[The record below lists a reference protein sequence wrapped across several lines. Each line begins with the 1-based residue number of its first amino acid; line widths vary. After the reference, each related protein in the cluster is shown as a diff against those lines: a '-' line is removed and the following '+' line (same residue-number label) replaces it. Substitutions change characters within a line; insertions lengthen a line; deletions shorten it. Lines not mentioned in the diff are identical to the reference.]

1 MDNINYGVLIPI
13 LIYFI
18 VVFAVGFY
26 SMKFVN
32 KARNSNEK
40 ENGFMDEYMTGNR
53 GLGGFVL
60 AMTLVTTYLSAGS
73 FIGGPGTAY
82 TQGLGWV
89 FLAMAQ
95 MPTGYFTLAVLGKKF
110 AIIAR
115 RINAVTITDFLRARY
130 KSNAVVI
137 MTSLSIVAFFI
148 AAMAAQ
154 WIGASRLLQG
164 AVGLDYNLALT
175 AFGVTVIVHTVIGGF
190 RAVTISDTVQGI
202 IMTIATITI
211 FIGTI
216 VAGGGVDNIVSNM
229 ASINEGMI
237 TPFGVN
243 KGNMTILWV
252 TSFWILVGF
261 AVVGIPSVSQRAM
274 SYKDTKSLH
283 QGIKYGTIIS
293 MILLLGMHLVGAFAV
308 TLVSGIESGDLVIP
322 TLTTQLFPSVVAGT
336 LLAGPLASIMS
347 TVDSQLLVTSG
358 TIVNDLYINYVNPKL
373 KINSRKSGQI
383 TIIATAVI
391 GIAIYLVAF
400 NPPELIVW
408 LNLYANAGI
417 ISTFLWPIILGLYWK
432 KANAHGAIA
441 SIISGVGSY
450 ILFSQLWPRPFG
462 FHTIVLPLAISL
474 VLFVVVSS
482 FTKRPDRETIE
493 TFWGIYYKKTDNN

>member
-1 MDNINYGVLIPI
+1 MNNINYGVLIPI
-13 LIYFI
+13 LLYFL

-32 KARNSNEK
+32 EARNSRNK

-115 RINAVTITDFLRARY
+115 KINAVTITDFLRARY
-130 KSNAVVI
+130 KSDVVVI
-137 MTSLSIVAFFI
+137 ITSLSIVVFFI

-154 WIGASRLLQG
+154 WVGASRLLQG
-164 AVGLDYNLALT
+164 SVGLDYNLALT
-175 AFGVTVIVHTVIGGF
+175 VFGITVIVHTVIGGF
-190 RAVTISDTVQGI
+190 RAVTISDTVQGV

-216 VAGGGVDNIVSNM
+216 IAGGGVENIITNM

-237 TPFGVN
+237 TPFGVTE
-243 KGNMTILWV
+243 GNMTILWV

-293 MILLLGMHLVGAFAV
+293 MILLLGMHLVGAFAI
-308 TLVSGIESGDLVIP
+308 TLVSGIDSGDLVIP
-322 TLTTQLFPSVVAGT
+322 TLTTQLFPSVVAGI

-347 TVDSQLLVTSG
+347 TVDSQLLVASG
-358 TIVNDLYINYVNPKL
+358 TIVNDLYTNYINPKIKKDSK
-373 KINSRKSGQI
+373 KIGKVSI
-383 TIIATAVI
+383 LATSVI

-400 NPPELIVW
+400 NPPDLIVW

-417 ISTFLWPIILGLYWK
+417 ISTFLWPIVLGLYWK
-432 KANAHGAIA
+432 KANSYGAIA
-441 SIISGVGSY
+441 SIISGITTY
-450 ILFSQLWPRPFG
+450 ILFSEIWPRPFG
-462 FHTIVLPLAISL
+462 LHTIVLPLLISL
-474 VLFVVVSS
+474 VLFIIVSS
-482 FTKRPDRETIE
+482 ITKRPDKETIE
-493 TFWGIYYKKTDNN
+493 TFWGVYYKD

>member
-1 MDNINYGVLIPI
+1 MNNINYGVLIPI
-13 LIYFI
+13 LIYFV

-26 SMKFVN
+26 SMRYVN
-32 KARNSNEK
+32 AARNSQI

-53 GLGGFVL
+53 DLGGFVL

-115 RINAVTITDFLRARY
+115 RINAVTITDFLRIRY
-130 KSNAVVI
+130 KSDAVVI
-137 MTSLSIVAFFI
+137 ITSLSIVVFFI

-154 WIGASRLLQG
+154 WVGASRLLQG
-164 AVGLDYNLALT
+164 SVGLDYNIALT
-175 AFGVTVIVHTVIGGF
+175 AFGITVIVHTVIGGF

-211 FIGTI
+211 FVGTI
-216 VAGGGVDNIVSNM
+216 IAGGGVENIISNM
-229 ASINEGMI
+229 ALINEGMI
-237 TPFGVN
+237 TPFGITE
-243 KGNMTILWV
+243 GNMTILWV

-283 QGIKYGTIIS
+283 QGIKYGTIVSIV
-293 MILLLGMHLVGAFAV
+293 LLLGMHLVGAFGV

-322 TLTTQLFPSVVAGT
+322 TLTTRLFPSVVAGI

-347 TVDSQLLVTSG
+347 TVDSQLLVASG
-358 TIVNDLYINYVNPKL
+358 TIVNDLYINYINPKL
-373 KINSRKSGQI
+373 KNNSSKTG
-383 TIIATAVI
+383 IISIISTSVI
-391 GIAIYLVAF
+391 GVAIYLVAF

-432 KANAHGAIA
+432 RANACGAIA
-441 SIISGVGSY
+441 SIIFGIGTYV
-450 ILFSQLWPRPFG
+450 LFSEIWPRPFG
-462 FHTIVLPLAISL
+462 LHTIVLPLFISL
-474 VLFVVVSS
+474 ILFVLVSS
-482 FTKRPDRETIE
+482 ITKKPDKETVE
-493 TFWGIYYKKTDNN
+493 TFWGVYYKK

>member
-1 MDNINYGVLIPI
+1 MNNINYGVLIPI
-13 LIYFI
+13 LLYFL

-32 KARNSNEK
+32 EARNSKNK

-115 RINAVTITDFLRARY
+115 KINAVTITDFLRARY
-130 KSNAVVI
+130 KSDVVVI
-137 MTSLSIVAFFI
+137 ITSLSIVVFFI

-154 WIGASRLLQG
+154 WVGASRLLQG
-164 AVGLDYNLALT
+164 SVGLDYNLALT
-175 AFGVTVIVHTVIGGF
+175 VFGITVIVHTVIGGF
-190 RAVTISDTVQGI
+190 RAVTISDAVQGV

-211 FIGTI
+211 FTGTI
-216 VAGGGVDNIVSNM
+216 IAGGGVENIITNM

-237 TPFGVN
+237 TPFGVTE
-243 KGNMTILWV
+243 GNMTILWV

-293 MILLLGMHLVGAFAV
+293 MILLLGMHLVGAFAI
-308 TLVSGIESGDLVIP
+308 TLVSGIDSGDLVIP
-322 TLTTQLFPSVVAGT
+322 TLTTQLFPSVVAGI

-347 TVDSQLLVTSG
+347 TVDSQLLVASG
-358 TIVNDLYINYVNPKL
+358 TIVNDLYTNYINPKIKKDSK
-373 KINSRKSGQI
+373 KIGKVSI
-383 TIIATAVI
+383 LATSVI

-400 NPPELIVW
+400 NPPDLIVW

-417 ISTFLWPIILGLYWK
+417 ISTFLWPIVLGLYWK
-432 KANAHGAIA
+432 KANSYGAIA
-441 SIISGVGSY
+441 SIISGITTY
-450 ILFSQLWPRPFG
+450 ILFSEIWPRPFG
-462 FHTIVLPLAISL
+462 LHTIVLPLLISL
-474 VLFVVVSS
+474 VLFIIVSS
-482 FTKRPDRETIE
+482 ITKRPDKETIE
-493 TFWGIYYKKTDNN
+493 TFWGVYYKD

>member
-1 MDNINYGVLIPI
+1 MNNINYGVLIPI
-13 LIYFI
+13 LLYFL

-32 KARNSNEK
+32 EARNSKNK

-115 RINAVTITDFLRARY
+115 KINAVTITDFLRARY
-130 KSNAVVI
+130 KSDVVVI
-137 MTSLSIVAFFI
+137 ITSLSIVVFFI

-154 WIGASRLLQG
+154 WVGASRLLQG
-164 AVGLDYNLALT
+164 SVGLDYNLALT
-175 AFGVTVIVHTVIGGF
+175 VFGITVIVHTVIGGF

-216 VAGGGVDNIVSNM
+216 IAGGGVENIITNM

-237 TPFGVN
+237 TPFGVTE
-243 KGNMTILWV
+243 GNMTILWV

-293 MILLLGMHLVGAFAV
+293 MILLLGMHLVGAFAI
-308 TLVSGIESGDLVIP
+308 TLVSGIDSGDLVIP
-322 TLTTQLFPSVVAGT
+322 TLTTQLFPSVVAGI

-347 TVDSQLLVTSG
+347 TVDSQLLVASG
-358 TIVNDLYINYVNPKL
+358 TIVNDLYTNYINPKIKKDSK
-373 KINSRKSGQI
+373 KIGKVSI
-383 TIIATAVI
+383 LATSVI

-400 NPPELIVW
+400 NPPDLIVW

-417 ISTFLWPIILGLYWK
+417 ISTFLWPIVLGLYWK
-432 KANAHGAIA
+432 KANSYGAIA
-441 SIISGVGSY
+441 SIISGITTY
-450 ILFSQLWPRPFG
+450 ILFSEIWPRPFG
-462 FHTIVLPLAISL
+462 LHTIVLPLLISL
-474 VLFVVVSS
+474 VLFIIVSS
-482 FTKRPDRETIE
+482 ITKRPDKETIE
-493 TFWGIYYKKTDNN
+493 TFWGVYYKD

>member
-1 MDNINYGVLIPI
+1 MNNINYGVLIPI
-13 LIYFI
+13 LLYFL

-32 KARNSNEK
+32 EARNSENK

-115 RINAVTITDFLRARY
+115 KINAVTITDFLRARY
-130 KSNAVVI
+130 KSDVVVI
-137 MTSLSIVAFFI
+137 ITSLSIVVFFI

-154 WIGASRLLQG
+154 WVGASRLLQG
-164 AVGLDYNLALT
+164 SVGLDYNLALT
-175 AFGVTVIVHTVIGGF
+175 VFGITVIVHTVIGGF

-216 VAGGGVDNIVSNM
+216 IAGGGVENIITNM

-237 TPFGVN
+237 TPFGVTE
-243 KGNMTILWV
+243 GNMTILWV

-293 MILLLGMHLVGAFAV
+293 MILLLGMHLVGAFAI
-308 TLVSGIESGDLVIP
+308 TLVSGIDSGDLVIP
-322 TLTTQLFPSVVAGT
+322 TLTTQLFPSVVAGI

-347 TVDSQLLVTSG
+347 TVDSQLLVASG
-358 TIVNDLYINYVNPKL
+358 TIVNDLYTNYINPKIKKDSK
-373 KINSRKSGQI
+373 KIGKVSI
-383 TIIATAVI
+383 LATSVI

-400 NPPELIVW
+400 NPPDLIVW

-417 ISTFLWPIILGLYWK
+417 ISTFLWPIVLGLYWK
-432 KANAHGAIA
+432 KANSYGAIA
-441 SIISGVGSY
+441 SIISGITTY
-450 ILFSQLWPRPFG
+450 ILFSEIWPRPFG
-462 FHTIVLPLAISL
+462 LHTIVLPLLISL
-474 VLFVVVSS
+474 VFFIIVSS
-482 FTKRPDRETIE
+482 ITKRPDKETIE
-493 TFWGIYYKKTDNN
+493 TFWGVYYKD

>member
-1 MDNINYGVLIPI
+1 MNNINYGVLIPI
-13 LIYFI
+13 LLYFL

-32 KARNSNEK
+32 DARNSRNK

-115 RINAVTITDFLRARY
+115 KINAVTITDFLRARY
-130 KSNAVVI
+130 KSDVVVI
-137 MTSLSIVAFFI
+137 ITSLSIVVFFI

-154 WIGASRLLQG
+154 WVGASRLLQG
-164 AVGLDYNLALT
+164 SVGLDYNLALT
-175 AFGVTVIVHTVIGGF
+175 VFGITVIVHTVIGGF
-190 RAVTISDTVQGI
+190 RAVTISDTVQGV

-216 VAGGGVDNIVSNM
+216 IAGGGVENIITNM

-237 TPFGVN
+237 TPFGVTE
-243 KGNMTILWV
+243 GNMTILWV

-293 MILLLGMHLVGAFAV
+293 MILLLGMHLVGAFAI
-308 TLVSGIESGDLVIP
+308 TLVSGIDSGDLVIP
-322 TLTTQLFPSVVAGT
+322 TLTTQLFPSVVAGI

-347 TVDSQLLVTSG
+347 TVDSQLLVASG
-358 TIVNDLYINYVNPKL
+358 TIVNDLYTNYINPKIKKDSK
-373 KINSRKSGQI
+373 KIGKVSI
-383 TIIATAVI
+383 LATSVI

-400 NPPELIVW
+400 NPPDLIVW

-417 ISTFLWPIILGLYWK
+417 ISTFLWPIVLGLYWK
-432 KANAHGAIA
+432 KANSYGAIA
-441 SIISGVGSY
+441 SIISGITTY
-450 ILFSQLWPRPFG
+450 ILFSEIWPRPFG
-462 FHTIVLPLAISL
+462 LHTIVLPLLISL
-474 VLFVVVSS
+474 VLFIIVSS
-482 FTKRPDRETIE
+482 ITKRPDKETIE
-493 TFWGIYYKKTDNN
+493 TFWGVYYKD

>member
-1 MDNINYGVLIPI
+1 MESINYQVLLPI

-18 VVFAVGFY
+18 IVFIVGFY

-32 KARNSNEK
+32 RAKNKANGEK
-40 ENGFMDEYMTGNR
+40 GFMDEYMTGGR
-53 GLGGFVL
+53 DLGGFVL

-115 RINAVTITDFLRARY
+115 KINAVTITDFLRARY
-130 KSNAVVI
+130 KSDLVVI
-137 MTSLSIVAFFI
+137 LTSLSIVIFFI

-154 WIGASRLLQG
+154 WVGAARLLQG
-164 AVGLDYNLALT
+164 AVGIDYKIALT

-190 RAVTISDTVQGI
+190 RAVTLSDAVQGI
-202 IMTIATITI
+202 IMTIATIAI
-211 FIGTI
+211 FVGTVI
-216 VAGGGVDNIVSNM
+216 AGGGVSNIINNM
-229 ASINEGMI
+229 QSVNEGLI
-237 TPFGVN
+237 TPFGVTP
-243 KGNMTILWV
+243 GNMSIAWV

-283 QGIKYGTIIS
+283 DGIKYGTIVS
-293 MILLLGMHLVGAFAV
+293 MVLLLGMHLVGAFSS
-308 TLVSGIESGDLVIP
+308 TLVTGIESGDLVIP
-322 TLTTQLFPSVVAGT
+322 TITTQLFPPIIAGI

-347 TVDSQLLVTSG
+347 TVDSQLLVASG
-358 TIVNDLYINYVNPKL
+358 AIVNDIYTNYINPKI
-373 KINSRKSGQI
+373 KNDAKKTG
-383 TIIATAVI
+383 TISLLVTSAL
-391 GIAIYLVAF
+391 GIIIYIVAI
-400 NPPELIVW
+400 NPPDLIVW

-417 ISTFLWPIILGLYWK
+417 IATFLWPIILGLYWK
-432 KANAHGAIA
+432 KANASGALA
-441 SIISGVGSY
+441 SIISGIGTY
-450 ILFSQLWPRPFG
+450 ILFSYVWPRPLG
-462 FHTIVLPLAISL
+462 MHTIVLPLSISL
-474 VLFVVVSS
+474 GAFVVVSKL
-482 FTKRPDRETIE
+482 TKPPTKETIE
-493 TFWGIYYKKTDNN
+493 TFWGVYKK

>member
-1 MDNINYGVLIPI
+1 MNNINYGVLISI
-13 LIYFI
+13 LLYFL

-32 KARNSNEK
+32 EARNSKNK

-89 FLAMAQ
+89 FLSMAQ

-115 RINAVTITDFLRARY
+115 KINAVTITDFLRARY
-130 KSNAVVI
+130 RSDVVVI
-137 MTSLSIVAFFI
+137 ITSLSIVVFFI

-154 WIGASRLLQG
+154 WVGASRLLQG
-164 AVGLDYNLALT
+164 SVGLDYNRALT
-175 AFGVTVIVHTVIGGF
+175 VFGITVIVHTVIGGF

-216 VAGGGVDNIVSNM
+216 IAGGGVENIITNM

-237 TPFGVN
+237 TPFGVTE
-243 KGNMTILWV
+243 GNMTILWV

-283 QGIKYGTIIS
+283 QGIQYGTIIS
-293 MILLLGMHLVGAFAV
+293 MILLLGMHLVGAFAI
-308 TLVSGIESGDLVIP
+308 TLVSGIDSGDLVIP
-322 TLTTQLFPSVVAGT
+322 TLTTQLFPSVVAGI

-347 TVDSQLLVTSG
+347 TVDSQLLVASG
-358 TIVNDLYINYVNPKL
+358 TIVNDLYTNYINPKIKKDSK
-373 KINSRKSGQI
+373 KIGKVSI
-383 TIIATAVI
+383 LATSVI

-400 NPPELIVW
+400 NPPDLIVW

-417 ISTFLWPIILGLYWK
+417 ISTFLWPIVLGLYWK
-432 KANAHGAIA
+432 KANSYGAIA
-441 SIISGVGSY
+441 SIISGITTY
-450 ILFSQLWPRPFG
+450 ILFSEIWPRPFG
-462 FHTIVLPLAISL
+462 LHTIVLPLLISL
-474 VLFVVVSS
+474 VLFIIVSS
-482 FTKRPDRETIE
+482 ITKRPDKETIE
-493 TFWGIYYKKTDNN
+493 TFWGVYYKD

>member
-1 MDNINYGVLIPI
+1 MNDIRYGVLIPI
-13 LIYFI
+13 LLYFM
-18 VVFAVGFY
+18 VVFLVGFY

-32 KARNSNEK
+32 EARNSSGEGNE
-40 ENGFMDEYMTGNR
+40 FMDEYMTGGR

-110 AIIAR
+110 AIISRKIKA
-115 RINAVTITDFLRARY
+115 ITITDFLRERY
-130 KSNAVVI
+130 KSDAVVI
-137 MTSLSIVAFFI
+137 LTSLSIVVFFI

-154 WIGASRLLQG
+154 WVGAARLLQG
-164 AVGLDYNLALT
+164 SVGLPYTIALT

-190 RAVTISDTVQGI
+190 RAVTISDTVQGV
-202 IMTIATITI
+202 IMTIATIAI
-211 FIGTI
+211 FVGT
-216 VAGGGVDNIVSNM
+216 VAAGGGVENIITNM
-229 ASINEGMI
+229 KIANEGLI
-237 TPFGVN
+237 TPFGVTE
-243 KGNMTILWV
+243 GLMTVGWV

-283 QGIKYGTIIS
+283 KGLKYGTIVS
-293 MILLLGMHLVGAFAV
+293 VILLLGMHLVGSFGSV
-308 TLVSGIESGDLVIP
+308 IVVGIESGDLVVP
-322 TLTTQLFPSVVAGT
+322 TLTTKLFPSVIAGL

-347 TVDSQLLVTSG
+347 TVDSQLLVASG
-358 TIVNDLYINYVNPKL
+358 AIVNDLYTNYINPKL
-373 KINSRKSGQI
+373 KQNSNKMGKISILATSMLGI
-383 TIIATAVI
+383 VIYIAA
-391 GIAIYLVAF
+391 Y

-417 ISTFLWPIILGLYWK
+417 IATFLWPIILGLYWK
-432 KANAHGAIA
+432 KANAPGAIA
-441 SIISGVGSY
+441 SIISGIATYV
-450 ILFSQLWPRPFG
+450 LFSYVWPRPLG
-462 FHTIVLPLAISL
+462 MHTIVLPLIISL
-474 VLFVVVSS
+474 VLFIVVSKC
-482 FTKRPDRETIE
+482 TKKPTQETIE
-493 TFWGIYYKKTDNN
+493 TFWGVYCK

>member
-1 MDNINYGVLIPI
+1 MNNINYGVLIPI
-13 LIYFI
+13 LLYFL

-32 KARNSNEK
+32 EARNSKNK

-115 RINAVTITDFLRARY
+115 KINAVTITDFLRARY
-130 KSNAVVI
+130 RSDVVVI
-137 MTSLSIVAFFI
+137 ITSLSIVVFFI

-154 WIGASRLLQG
+154 WVGASRLLQG
-164 AVGLDYNLALT
+164 SVGLDYNRALT
-175 AFGVTVIVHTVIGGF
+175 VFGITVIVHTVIGGF

-216 VAGGGVDNIVSNM
+216 IAGGGVENIITNM

-237 TPFGVN
+237 TPFGVTE
-243 KGNMTILWV
+243 GNMTILWV

-293 MILLLGMHLVGAFAV
+293 MILLLGMHLVGAFAI
-308 TLVSGIESGDLVIP
+308 TLVSGIDSGDLVIP
-322 TLTTQLFPSVVAGT
+322 TLTTQLFPSVVAGI

-347 TVDSQLLVTSG
+347 TVDSQLLVASG
-358 TIVNDLYINYVNPKL
+358 TIVNDLYTNYINPKIKKDSK
-373 KINSRKSGQI
+373 KIGKVSI
-383 TIIATAVI
+383 LATSVI

-400 NPPELIVW
+400 NPPDLIVW

-417 ISTFLWPIILGLYWK
+417 ISTFLWPIVLGLYWK
-432 KANAHGAIA
+432 KANSYGAIA
-441 SIISGVGSY
+441 SIISGITTY
-450 ILFSQLWPRPFG
+450 ILFSEIWPRPFG
-462 FHTIVLPLAISL
+462 LHTIVLALLISL
-474 VLFVVVSS
+474 VLFIIVSS
-482 FTKRPDRETIE
+482 ITKRPDKETIE
-493 TFWGIYYKKTDNN
+493 TFWGVYYKD